1 MQFNSCHVHNHHKYK
16 LDSAMVRSDHTLV
29 QTAAFTHQPAILVS
43 KDIIHEDRDELDD
56 NIIANDDVFLIMQL
70 SNKTQVP
77 CACLMQI
84 IPFDKPKDEIKFTKL
99 VQYYINNVLNA
110 THHTKHPLK
119 VLPFFGEVPLPMS
132 MN

>member
-1 MQFNSCHVHNHHKYK
+1 
-16 LDSAMVRSDHTLV
+16 MVKADHTLV
-29 QTAAFTHQPAILVS
+29 QTAAFTNQPAIIVS
-43 KDIIHEDRDELDD
+43 KDILHEDRDELDD
-56 NIIANDDVFLIMQL
+56 SVIVNEDMFLIMEL

-84 IPFDKPKDEIKFTKL
+84 VPFDKPNDELKFTKL

-110 THHTKHPLK
+110 THHTKHPRN